1 MRNPTRKRRLPRPPP
16 FAIPIPTITSDPYRE
31 EPTPDE
37 VISGEEIPAEELPAE
52 ELPAEELPTEE
63 IPTEEIPAE
72 ELPTEEIP
80 VEEIPTEESTPTE
93 EIPAEEP
100 STEEPIPVEEPT
112 PHKETPAAPRSHSSG
127 RLPPARFVKRAS
139 ADKRTRASDGTH
151 TLQTRP
157 LRFGYKTLPKEENL
171 QGPDRKHGHRQLPTD
186 TGPKTKNERA
196 RARIAKVMSRLYD
209 DD

>member
-1 MRNPTRKRRLPRPPP
+1 M
-16 FAIPIPTITSDPYRE
+16 TSDPYRE
-31 EPTPDE
+31 ESTPDE
-37 VISGEEIPAEELPAE
+37 VISAEDPPAEELPTEEIPAEETPAEEPTPAE
-52 ELPAEELPTEE
+52 ELPAEELPT
-63 IPTEEIPAE
+63 
-72 ELPTEEIP
+72 
-80 VEEIPTEESTPTE
+80 
-93 EIPAEEP
+93 
-100 STEEPIPVEEPT
+100 EEPT

-157 LRFGYKTLPKEENL
+157 LRLGYKTLPKEENL
-171 QGPDRKHGHRQLPTD
+171 QGPDRKHGHRQPPTD

-209 DD
+209 DE